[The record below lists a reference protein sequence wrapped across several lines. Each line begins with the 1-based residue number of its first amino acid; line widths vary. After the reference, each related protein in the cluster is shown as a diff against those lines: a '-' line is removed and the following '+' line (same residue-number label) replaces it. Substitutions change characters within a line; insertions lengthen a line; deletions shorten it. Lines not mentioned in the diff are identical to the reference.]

1 MVSSI
6 QRYDNNFHRYVL
18 ERPESNFEIDIL
30 LTSDWH
36 FDNPKTDR
44 EMLFNHLDEVKKRN
58 GYIIV
63 NGDLL
68 CLMMGKYDPRGSKS
82 GIRPEHN
89 GDNYLDLVINDTAEK
104 LIPYAHNILQINK
117 GNHETAVSKRSETD
131 VLERLVERIN
141 AKAGSNIQLGAYTG
155 FITLCLMRSG
165 GTKHSCKIGYSHG
178 NWGGVVTKGALSV
191 QRYASFLDG
200 ADIIMSGHCF
210 DEDTEILTS
219 EGWIKHDKITNS
231 TCVATMNLQSKKMEY
246 QYINSIHRYSNYNKL
261 YSIQAEGIDIMTTSE
276 HGLVLEKR
284 RTGDIIKCTTENF
297 VNQKEVSIY
306 NSTYGY
312 TQSSLNINDDLL
324 KLSSWIISDGSIDNG
339 SIRFHFK
346 KERKIN
352 RVCELLNN
360 AKIPYSK
367 NINKN
372 GNCKINIPKS
382 NSIEIIEVL
391 GIKNK
396 HFSPI
401 YYLLD
406 DRQSK
411 LILDEYKYADGSV
424 SKKGDCYVLYS
435 NNLHDLSVLQSMCVK
450 NGLKAT
456 IHNENETRGTSR
468 LNVSSRSKTYFAKG
482 RYNEVEYSGSVWCVN
497 VDNGTLIVRR
507 NGKVSVTQNTHDR
520 WVMEFNML
528 SANSTKGIV
537 ENKTQYHVKTG
548 TYKEEFV
555 KGEGWATEKIG
566 MPKSLGSVWCKIIYS
581 RNEGLQFE
589 FTPTRHKY

>member
-1 MVSSI
+1 MVSNI
-6 QRYDNNFHRYVL
+6 QRYDSNFHRYVL

-200 ADIIMSGHCF
+200 ADIIMSGH
-210 DEDTEILTS
+210 
-219 EGWIKHDKITNS
+219 
-231 TCVATMNLQSKKMEY
+231 
-246 QYINSIHRYSNYNKL
+246 
-261 YSIQAEGIDIMTTSE
+261 
-276 HGLVLEKR
+276 
-284 RTGDIIKCTTENF
+284 
-297 VNQKEVSIY
+297 
-306 NSTYGY
+306 
-312 TQSSLNINDDLL
+312 
-324 KLSSWIISDGSIDNG
+324 
-339 SIRFHFK
+339 
-346 KERKIN
+346 
-352 RVCELLNN
+352 
-360 AKIPYSK
+360 
-367 NINKN
+367 
-372 GNCKINIPKS
+372 
-382 NSIEIIEVL
+382 
-391 GIKNK
+391 
-396 HFSPI
+396 
-401 YYLLD
+401 
-406 DRQSK
+406 
-411 LILDEYKYADGSV
+411 
-424 SKKGDCYVLYS
+424 
-435 NNLHDLSVLQSMCVK
+435 
-450 NGLKAT
+450 
-456 IHNENETRGTSR
+456 
-468 LNVSSRSKTYFAKG
+468 
-482 RYNEVEYSGSVWCVN
+482 
-497 VDNGTLIVRR
+497 
-507 NGKVSVTQNTHDR
+507 THDR
-520 WVMEFNML
+520 FVIEFNKL